1 MVKLRRSRTVRR
13 FNRLFFKWFL
23 IAIIVWF
30 IIFNAYAFH
39 YKLDQFLISNKIKN
53 RDHNGI
59 NLIQQKMID
68 DNFLSVIKTNI
79 TNRRMVQNEKI
90 DNFSKTIQ
98 NINFKNLINC
108 ESIIEIDLNE
118 LSKAKKLIKELNL
131 QKKILPDSN
140 YIFDS
145 KYCPQF
151 RQIRGYDKHPIK
163 ESEYEFPLAFSI
175 LIYYNIE
182 QFERLLRLIYRPHN
196 VYCIHVDAKST
207 KEVHKA
213 IESIV
218 KCFDNVFIASKL
230 ENIIYAGISRLK
242 ADINCMHDLLNFKH
256 NYTYNY
262 NKTIPNWKYF
272 INLASTEFP
281 LRTNYELT
289 EILRLFNGANDIEV
303 LHNLPIDRVKYS
315 WLPKYEK
322 NTIQLVKTTSLKSPV
337 PYNFTIAKGIA
348 FGLFS
353 FKFVEFVL
361 NDKHA
366 KELLVWAEDTY
377 SPDEW

>member
-1 MVKLRRSRTVRR
+1 MF
-13 FNRLFFKWFL
+13 FN
-23 IAIIVWF
+23 VYQ
-30 IIFNAYAFH
+30 YAL
-39 YKLDQFLISNKIKN
+39 YNSKN
-53 RDHNGI
+53 RAFI
-59 NLIQQKMID
+59 YIE
-68 DNFLSVIKTNI
+68 KTQNTEKENI
-79 TNRRMVQNEKI
+79 WKSNT
-90 DNFSKTIQ
+90 
-98 NINFKNLINC
+98 KNLIFNC
-108 ESIIEIDLNE
+108 HLVFQNNANEINF
-118 LSKAKKLIKELNL
+118 IKWYLANNS
-131 QKKILPDSN
+131 KKIEALSDGN

>member
-1 MVKLRRSRTVRR
+1 MVNYYSKKIFLLWTVY
-13 FNRLFFKWFL
+13 FFCY
-23 IAIIVWF
+23 
-30 IIFNAYAFH
+30 IIFFLRFQNKNTTKIEEH
-39 YKLDQFLISNKIKN
+39 YLNEIKYNDKFEMKNSEIEIFLNKKIETKFINCMLIKN
-53 RDHNGI
+53 NNRGEI
-59 NLIQQKMID
+59 KKASELLKEIPRID
-68 DNFLSVIKTNI
+68 DF
-79 TNRRMVQNEKI
+79 
-90 DNFSKTIQ
+90 
-98 NINFKNLINC
+98 
-108 ESIIEIDLNE
+108 
-118 LSKAKKLIKELNL
+118 
-131 QKKILPDSN
+131 N

-256 NYTYNY
+256 NYTYNV